1 MKLVSAQDKT
11 YRDSI
16 DYRTQQ
22 RIWQKIQQR
31 MHMQEDLRTQNNPS
45 LTWVIGLIAIVA
57 IVLSIIIYHHLYTKV
72 LFMTPLWLH
81 HHFST
86 TEDFKRPGN
95 QSALSSTYDSYP
107 ASPRC
112 T

>member
-1 MKLVSAQDKT
+1 MKLVSTQDKT
-11 YRDSI
+11 HRDSI

-72 LFMTPLWLH
+72 LFTTPLWLH
-81 HHFST
+81 QLHSHCEEDCGQLAKNIATENNHH
-86 TEDFKRPGN
+86 P
-95 QSALSSTYDSYP
+95 LLL
-107 ASPRC
+107 
-112 T
+112 